1 MSASKR
7 HAAAPPVGDG
17 TVTEMGARASEG
29 EVTKP
34 LILTDLPAEL
44 VAIIASFLFLVNRV
58 RLAATCRTL
67 SVAVYSATSLWR
79 SITPSAGF
87 YTLFLPSAIPQ
98 QWHHKRL
105 SDSSLH
111 SCSPFAARLT
121 DAALHVLLTRCR
133 AAVVTKELSLYGC
146 LHVTGMG
153 LAPLAGKEAT
163 QHSYCTPSHAVHAV
177 AHMPMQC
184 PPFTASMATPHPVH
198 HTPRTLPYLVAH
210 TQLKLGH
217 M

>member
-1 MSASKR
+1 MSDSKR

-17 TVTEMGARASEG
+17 TVTEVCGGARASEG

-44 VAIIASFLFLVNRV
+44 VAVIASFLFLVNRV

-87 YTLFLPSAIPQ
+87 YTLSWGSIPQ
-98 QWHHKRL
+98 QWHYKRL
-105 SDSSLH
+105 SD

-146 LHVTGMG
+146 LHVTGVG
-153 LAPLAGKEAT
+153 LAPLAGKETTHTLHIAL
-163 QHSYCTPSHAVHAV
+163 SRSGPHAFV
-177 AHMPMQC
+177 PIQC
-184 PPFTASMATPHPVH
+184 PPFTACMATPHPVH

-210 TQLKLGH
+210 AQLKLGH